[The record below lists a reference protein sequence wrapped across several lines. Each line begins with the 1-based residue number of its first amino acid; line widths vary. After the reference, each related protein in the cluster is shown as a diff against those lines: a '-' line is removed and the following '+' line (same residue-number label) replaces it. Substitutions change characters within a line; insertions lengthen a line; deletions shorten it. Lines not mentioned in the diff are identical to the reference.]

1 MKRAYRALYAFI
13 VILMSLCCGCRFF
26 GPQQYICVAENV
38 KSIQIL
44 RLVANR
50 PEASDY
56 DYTVLCEITDTVTFV
71 KQLNNLQHETYI
83 GAPKIPNVGDIVI
96 QIEYLNG
103 DYDFI
108 NHRAQWFRREDKTN
122 SGHFLFDQAEFD
134 ALISTYLTQ

>member
-38 KSIQIL
+38 KSIQIVKL
-44 RLVANR
+44 DTYLPDVY
-50 PEASDY
+50 SY
-56 DYTVLCEITDTVTFV
+56 DYTVLCEISDKAAFV
-71 KQLNNLQHETYI
+71 EQLNNLKHKTHGGGPKTLSVGYVVIRVEYI
-83 GAPKIPNVGDIVI
+83 ND
-96 QIEYLNG
+96 

-108 NHRAQWFRREDKTN
+108 YHRAQWFHRDGKTN
-122 SGHFLFDQAEFD
+122 SGYFLFDQAEYD